1 VNQAAVANVIQRAA
15 AAKSKRDPQPSQV
28 SSRGLVAASA
38 IAGMRNIDVLNAR
51 PQKSATATLLKLF
64 LLTQYLHL
72 AKRFGLKVLPGL
84 AKRAFTMFPSAF

>member
-1 VNQAAVANVIQRAA
+1 VNQAAVANVIQRA

-51 PQKSATATLLKLF
+51 PKKCDRNALKTF
-64 LLTQYLHL
+64 LVDAVFAFL